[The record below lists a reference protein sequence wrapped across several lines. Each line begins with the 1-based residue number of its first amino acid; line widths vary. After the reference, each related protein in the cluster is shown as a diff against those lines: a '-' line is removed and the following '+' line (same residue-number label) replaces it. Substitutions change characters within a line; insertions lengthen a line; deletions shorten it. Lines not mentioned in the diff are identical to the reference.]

1 MNKPKDWREF
11 FLPPAAYQT
20 EESLRLHRFFI
31 ATCFVTALFAA
42 AYFFMSIYMSGPL
55 FAEAMAAAIIL
66 FICMPFLLRMGLTL
80 TVLVNLFLSV
90 IGIVAIC
97 LIYWEGGIRRANV
110 APWIMVLPAFA
121 IMLQGIR
128 QGIIW
133 LTIGLSI
140 IAVFSYFTFQ
150 GIIFPIRFDISKDP
164 IFNAL
169 SMGGLVCLIAF
180 IFFISER
187 ERKRSHRALEQQNIT
202 LEMLSKEKTK
212 FLQIAAHDLR
222 NPLISIQSLAERFSD
237 PELSDEERE
246 ICLNYIISSADR
258 MSELIKNLL
267 EIQVMDAG
275 RMNINT
281 QQVSLNNI
289 INSYVNHLSHLASSK
304 KAEIEVYLPEKE
316 VLIISDPARITQI
329 LDNYVSN
336 AFKYSPIGSKV
347 YIHLSEDEDHI
358 ELVVKDEGPGIDKKE
373 MSKLFLQFST
383 VSSVPRSG
391 EHATGLG
398 LAIVKK
404 LADALGAEVGCQ
416 SEKGNGCTFYVRF
429 QKTNQANPQ
438 RV

>member
-1 MNKPKDWREF
+1 MNKPKDWREL

-20 EESLRLHRFFI
+20 EETLRLHRFFI
-31 ATCFVTALFAA
+31 ATCFVTAIFAA
-42 AYFFMSIYMSGPL
+42 GYCIMSVYMDGPL
-55 FAEAMAAAIIL
+55 FAEAMAASIIL
-66 FICMPFLLRMGLTL
+66 FICMPLVLRFGLSL
-80 TVLVNLFLSV
+80 TILVNLFLSV
-90 IGIVAIC
+90 IGVVAIC

-121 IMLQGIR
+121 IMLQGVR

-133 LTIGLSI
+133 LIIGLCI
-140 IAVFSYFTFQ
+140 IAFFSYFTFQ
-150 GIIFPIRFDISKDP
+150 GVIFPIRFDISKDP
-164 IFNAL
+164 LFSIL
-169 SMGGLVCLIAF
+169 SMSGLVCLVTF

-187 ERKRSHRALEQQNIT
+187 ERKKSHQALQSQNIT
-202 LEMLSKEKTK
+202 LDMLSKEKTK

-237 PELSDEERE
+237 PDLSDEERE

-275 RMNINT
+275 RMNINN

-289 INSYVNHLSHLASSK
+289 VNSYVNHMSHLMEDRQ
-304 KAEIEVYLPEKE
+304 AEIEVSLPEKE
-316 VLIISDPARITQI
+316 LLITSDPARITQI

-336 AFKYSPIGSKV
+336 AFKYSPEGSKV
-347 YIHLSEDEDHI
+347 YIHLSEHEKYI
-358 ELVVKDEGPGIDKKE
+358 ELSVRDEGPGISEKD
-373 MSKLFLQFST
+373 MDKLFKQFST

-404 LADALGAEVGCQ
+404 LSDALGAEVGCQ
-416 SEKGNGCTFYVRF
+416 SEKGKGCTFYVRF
-429 QKTNQANPQ
+429 QKA
-438 RV
+438 